1 MEGRITPEKIT
12 VLRKNEIFVFGSNES
27 GIHGAGAA
35 KLAYEKFGA
44 TYGVG
49 FGLQGLSFAIP
60 TKDWQIQSLNRTLIR
75 NYVNRAKAYFMMNN
89 NLTFLVTE
97 VGCGLA
103 GHSPKDIAPMFI
115 GCENFKNIHLPK
127 RFWDVLNKEK

>member
-1 MEGRITPEKIT
+1 MENRITPEKIT
-12 VLRKNEIFVFGSNES
+12 VLRQNEIFVFGSNES

-35 KLAYEKFGA
+35 KIAYEKFGA

-60 TKDWQIQSLNRTLIR
+60 TKDWKIQEMKRGEIR
-75 NYVNRAKAYFMMNN
+75 PYVNRFKEFAFFNR
-89 NLTFLVTE
+89 NLIFLVTE
-97 VGCGLA
+97 IGCGLA

-115 GCENFKNIHLPK
+115 GCEHFKNIHLPQ